1 MAIRKRAIRRRRA
14 LALLGGGVVL
24 AAAAAGGAYY
34 YAGTRTPSR
43 AQEPWRRAGG
53 YDEPRLRALSYAI
66 LAPNPHNLQP
76 WLADV
81 RQPGLIVLH
90 RDRKLELPETDPYG
104 RQLTIGMGCF
114 LELLALAAAEDGHA
128 VALELFPKGE
138 DGPVAVARFA
148 PGGVPDPLFRHA
160 LARRTC
166 REPFEPRLVPDD
178 MVRQLSEHA
187 RIVVEPELVDSLVGL
202 SRVSWEV
209 ELKTPRALAST
220 VEWMRLGKAEIE
232 ANPDGIAIGGPLLEG
247 LMAVGALE
255 RSALLDRDSATF
267 DAMRRLQDRVFR
279 ATPAF
284 AVVTTPGNTRL
295 DQIDAGR
302 RWMRL
307 SLAVTGLGL
316 ALHPV
321 SQALQEYRELSAHR
335 RRAHELLAE
344 RSHAVQMLGRLG
356 FGPAVE
362 PAPRWPLEKR
372 LLAG

>member
-1 MAIRKRAIRRRRA
+1 MAIRRRKA
-14 LALLGGGVVL
+14 LALVGGGLVL
-24 AAAAAGGAYY
+24 AATAAGAGWF

-43 AQEPWRRAGG
+43 AQAPWRSAGRH
-53 YDEPRLRALSYAI
+53 DEPRLRALSYAI

-76 WLADV
+76 WLADL
-81 RQPGLIVLH
+81 RQPGRIVIH
-90 RDRKLELPETDPYG
+90 RDRRLDLAETDPYG

-128 VALELFPKGE
+128 VDFELFPQGE
-138 DGPVAVARFA
+138 DGPVAVAGFT

-166 REPFEPRLVPDD
+166 REPFEPRPVPDD

-187 RIVVEPELVDSLVGL
+187 RIVVEPGLVDSLVGL
-202 SRVSWEV
+202 SRVAMEV
-209 ELKTPRALAST
+209 ELRTPRTLAAT
-220 VEWMRLGKAEIE
+220 VAWMRLGKDEIE
-232 ANPDGIAIGGPLLEG
+232 ASPDGIAIGGPLLEG
-247 LMAVGALE
+247 LMAVGALD
-255 RSALLDRDSATF
+255 RAALRDRDTASF
-267 DAMRRLQDRVFR
+267 DAMRRLLDRVLR

-284 AVVTTPGNTRL
+284 AVLTTPDNTRL
-295 DQIDAGR
+295 DQVAAGR

-307 SLAVTGLGL
+307 SLAVAGLGL

-321 SQALQEYRELSAHR
+321 SQALQEYRELSVHR

-344 RSHAVQMLGRLG
+344 RGHAVQMLGRLG

-362 PAPRWPLEKR
+362 PAPRWPVEKR
-372 LLAG
+372 LLGG